1 MISQKKSVENY
12 MNVVRKETIV
22 RNWNKKIEETNRWFF
37 RIKY

>member
-37 RIKY
+37 RIK

>member
-1 MISQKKSVENY
+1 MKGTSKLLENY
-12 MNVVRKETIV
+12 MKVVRKETIV

>member
-22 RNWNKKIEETNRWFF
+22 RSWNKKIEETNRWFF